1 MIDEDILI
9 KTDRHLEIVTSD
21 TTGMKETAFGSLDT
35 CHKVYNILKR
45 HYTHVCFNKIQS
57 EHDLQLI
64 VNRDPDMVVLC
75 VKYIFD
81 EDHKT
86 KIWLSDFFSQF
97 NIAHTGSDKA
107 TLEFDSN
114 KSKAK
119 NYLSDKGIA
128 TAKFF
133 LTHPGLYEEEKD
145 LPIPLPVFIKPLDAA
160 NSNGVDKNSLVH
172 DFYSY
177 ETKVDEI
184 YKTYGMSVLVEEF
197 LSGREFTVGVLN
209 DPLHKAPLILPIE
222 IVVPKNENG
231 DRILGFQEKRN
242 NEEQLLPVNEPAF
255 TAVSELARQAF
266 SVLQVQD
273 FGRIDIKM
281 DAYGTPYFMEAN
293 LVPGMTPEKS
303 YFPLACYI
311 NRKMSYEDV
320 VLKVV
325 ECALNRSEL
334 PITSPVK
341 FTLPHKEVTSTPKI
355 RNAS

>member
-45 HYTHVCFNKIQS
+45 HYTHVCFNKVQS

-133 LTHPGLYEEEKD
+133 LTHPGLYEEGKR
-145 LPIPLPVFIKPLDAA
+145 PPHPSA
-160 NSNGVDKNSLVH
+160 S
-172 DFYSY
+172 
-177 ETKVDEI
+177 I
-184 YKTYGMSVLVEEF
+184 Y
-197 LSGREFTVGVLN
+197 
-209 DPLHKAPLILPIE
+209 
-222 IVVPKNENG
+222 
-231 DRILGFQEKRN
+231 
-242 NEEQLLPVNEPAF
+242 
-255 TAVSELARQAF
+255 
-266 SVLQVQD
+266 
-273 FGRIDIKM
+273 
-281 DAYGTPYFMEAN
+281 
-293 LVPGMTPEKS
+293 
-303 YFPLACYI
+303 
-311 NRKMSYEDV
+311 
-320 VLKVV
+320 
-325 ECALNRSEL
+325 
-334 PITSPVK
+334 
-341 FTLPHKEVTSTPKI
+341 
-355 RNAS
+355 